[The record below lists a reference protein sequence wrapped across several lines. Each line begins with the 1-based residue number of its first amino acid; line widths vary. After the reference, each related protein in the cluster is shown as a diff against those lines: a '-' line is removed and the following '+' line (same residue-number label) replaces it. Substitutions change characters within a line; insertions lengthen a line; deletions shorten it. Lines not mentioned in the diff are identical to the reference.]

1 MTDIINKM
9 IGKYN
14 FFRSKWYFHQGKKA
28 LDIKLGTACVE
39 KRIYFFCTPTH
50 SNLGDQ
56 AQLMCW
62 LRLFSE
68 WYPDYKVIQVS
79 TKFRVFDTLRNIHK
93 IIKPEDKIFI
103 HSGYLIFDPHPELPF
118 ILDVVRDFYDHPIT
132 ILPQTVN
139 LMDGWYQHIV
149 AEIFNSHPNL
159 TLMCRDEVSLKKAET
174 MFPKVELKLMPDVVT
189 SLIGN
194 KDFQYANSNRNGAL
208 LCVRNDLEK
217 YYSDSQI
224 NELRK
229 KLDCLTG
236 GGTVVCDTTIKA
248 SPWVW
253 DRKREELIRS
263 MLKTFSRY
271 QVIITDRYHGT
282 IFSQIVNTPVIV
294 LSSADHKLSSGVKWF
309 PKEDFGKNIFFTNNL
324 DEAYNLVVEILKRK
338 GKVINN
344 PPYFKRK
351 YYSNRLE

>member
-1 MTDIINKM
+1 MKELPERLYQH
-9 IGKYN
+9 KE
-14 FFRSKWYFHQGKKA
+14 SKA
-28 LDIKLGTACVE
+28 LMEQLVSTANS
-39 KRIYFFCTPTH
+39 KRIFLFCSPTH

-62 LRLFSE
+62 LRLFKE
-68 WYPDYKVIQVS
+68 WYPDYTVVKVP
-79 TKFRVFDTLRNIHK
+79 TKYRKFETLRTIHK
-93 IIKPEDKIFI
+93 IIGPEDKIFV

-118 ILDVVRDFYDHPIT
+118 ILDVVRDFYDRHVT

-159 TLMCRDEVSLKKAET
+159 TLMCRDEVSLKKAEA
-174 MFPKVELKLMPDVVT
+174 MFPKVELRLMPDVVT

-194 KDFQYANSNRNGAL
+194 EDFQYANSNRNGAL
-208 LCVRNDLEK
+208 LCIRNDLEK

-236 GGTVVCDTTIKA
+236 GGTAVCDTTIKA
-248 SPWVW
+248 RPWVW

-282 IFSQIVNTPVIV
+282 IFSQVVNTPVIV

-309 PKEDFGKNIFFTNNL
+309 PKEDFGKNIFFANNL

-344 PPYFKRK
+344 PPYFKGK

>member
-14 FFRSKWYFHQGKKA
+14 FFRSKWYFYQGKKA
-28 LDIKLGTACVE
+28 LDIKLSTACVE

-79 TKFRVFDTLRNIHK
+79 TRFRVFDTLRNIHK

-139 LMDGWYQHIV
+139 LMGEWYQHIV
-149 AEIFNSHPNL
+149 SGIFNANPNL
-159 TLMCRDEVSLKKAET
+159 TLMCRDEVSLKKAKLL
-174 MFPKVELKLMPDVVT
+174 FPNIKLILMPDVVT

-194 KDFQYANSNRNGAL
+194 SYFQYPNSKRNGVM

-217 YYSDSQI
+217 FYSSEQI
-224 NELRK
+224 QTLRERFN
-229 KLDCLTG
+229 CNTSI
-236 GGTVVCDTTIKA
+236 TDTTINVQ
-248 SPWVW
+248 PWVW
-253 DRKREELIRS
+253 GKNREKLIRS
-263 MLKTFSRY
+263 ILEEFSKY

-282 IFSQIVNTPVIV
+282 IFSQIVNTPVVV

-309 PKEDFGKNIFFTNNL
+309 PKDNFGHNMYYAHDL
-324 DEAYNLVVEILKRK
+324 DEAYNLAKNILDRN
-338 GKVINN
+338 GKVFKN
-344 PPYFKRK
+344 PPYFKDE
-351 YYSNRLE
+351 YYSEPYD